1 MRIVLALAVLAGC
14 ASRVPPPS
22 LVVNVPPLTPPP
34 PAEPPPAPPPAPA
47 PPSAAS
53 PELLA
58 DSCRVVAI
66 DGEDGKPRPDLVRVE
81 CEPPVGTPGADSLAA
96 ALFAAA
102 AEGVA
107 RDRIWF
113 VYRISPAEQVP
124 VGQFRIAVLYWDSAE
139 AFDRARVANS
149 DPASVYTSAPEVM
162 PPEAYLMHQGM
173 PKRDG
178 KAALAHDKGTR
189 DPFEDDDT
197 PND

>member
-34 PAEPPPAPPPAPA
+34 PAEPPPAPPPTPAAP
-47 PPSAAS
+47 SS
-53 PELLA
+53 TTPEQLA
-58 DSCRVVAI
+58 DTCRVVPI

-81 CEPPVGTPGADSLAA
+81 CEPPHGTPGGDPLAA

-124 VGQFRIAVLYWDSAE
+124 AGQFRIAVLYW
-139 AFDRARVANS
+139 
-149 DPASVYTSAPEVM
+149 
-162 PPEAYLMHQGM
+162 
-173 PKRDG
+173 
-178 KAALAHDKGTR
+178 
-189 DPFEDDDT
+189 
-197 PND
+197 